1 MILPDEA
8 ADAEPAASGPG
19 PEPGDDSASGPSASE
34 RRQTPSE
41 TDAASSPR
49 LRVALFTD
57 NYGPGP
63 SGILYAVQFLEGE
76 LLKAGHE
83 CQVVAPACE
92 GPNPYAGL
100 PGRSEYRLHSLR
112 LPGVPAR
119 LASGRGFEKALDDF
133 AADPPDVIHVHGLG
147 SIGLLGVWAAR
158 RCNRPLLVTWHT
170 DFEAYA
176 DHYRALTPFLDA
188 WVRLLKLN
196 TYLRDRE
203 ALKAIVLELKPFLRP
218 RRGLSRR
225 SLLNAAAEML
235 RAAELVTTPSDKTAS
250 RVKEMVPDAR
260 VRVSPN
266 GADALPPDGE
276 IAAPSGPR
284 IIYVGR
290 IAPEKGI
297 PLLLEAFEWVREEI
311 PDAELMIVGD
321 WRKSTVLKQK
331 LQRARARGG
340 VTLVGQVPRDKLAPY
355 YRSADVFAFPSLTDT
370 QALVLHEAAHE
381 GLPIVS
387 VDSEL
392 HLVIDEGVNGLF
404 ARPTPESFS
413 RALVSML
420 RRLQDPEYRAAAQAR
435 SREMASWWTI
445 ENQGREMIGFY
456 TDLAAGR
463 EVPESLVAVPPEASA
478 SAG

>member
-1 MILPDEA
+1 
-8 ADAEPAASGPG
+8 
-19 PEPGDDSASGPSASE
+19 
-34 RRQTPSE
+34 
-41 TDAASSPR
+41 
-49 LRVALFTD
+49 
-57 NYGPGP
+57 
-63 SGILYAVQFLEGE
+63 
-76 LLKAGHE
+76 
-83 CQVVAPACE
+83 
-92 GPNPYAGL
+92 
-100 PGRSEYRLHSLR
+100 
-112 LPGVPAR
+112 
-119 LASGRGFEKALDDF
+119 
-133 AADPPDVIHVHGLG
+133 
-147 SIGLLGVWAAR
+147 
-158 RCNRPLLVTWHT
+158 
-170 DFEAYA
+170 
-176 DHYRALTPFLDA
+176 
-188 WVRLLKLN
+188 
-196 TYLRDRE
+196 
-203 ALKAIVLELKPFLRP
+203 
-218 RRGLSRR
+218 
-225 SLLNAAAEML
+225 
-235 RAAELVTTPSDKTAS
+235 
-250 RVKEMVPDAR
+250 
-260 VRVSPN
+260 
-266 GADALPPDGE
+266 
-276 IAAPSGPR
+276 
-284 IIYVGR
+284 
-290 IAPEKGI
+290 
-297 PLLLEAFEWVREEI
+297 
-311 PDAELMIVGD
+311 MIVGD